1 MIGRRQVLRY
11 GVAAAAVAASGAALP
26 ALPARALASPSG
38 GRTAAAPS
46 SGGAAAAS
54 GEGAA
59 AASGGAVTVLLDNVW
74 RDGFQGLGVHFSP
87 FEMTLTDAQWRR
99 VDERLAFMRPSL
111 LRVMITPA
119 WYVTGLDAS
128 GRPVYDWDSDQMRR
142 LYAMLDR
149 AERLGARVVIGDWVP
164 GIGKFDV
171 PGDDPRYAAA
181 VADLLDHLLDVRKY
195 TCLSLY
201 NFHNEPNLWFPEY
214 GDFEPWKKTLENVQG
229 ELSRRGLLKRISVVG
244 PDATEADDFLSKTA
258 DGVTGHDESWVV
270 RTVDTSRS
278 RVGAYDVHK
287 YEYEYNVEY
296 GDLENRLWWQRQ
308 YIDNGDTA
316 AKPFLVTEAGI
327 DKGLVSPD
335 TQKMRYDFKYGV
347 QMADYA
353 VQVMRAGAQGVL
365 AWDLDDAQHT
375 GGEYGSKNLKGWGF
389 WNSLGGQDGY
399 PASDADLRPW
409 YYTWSLLS
417 RCFPRG
423 SRVLAVPGT
432 GVTGVRAT
440 AALLPGG
447 HLSIAVVNDTDQAHK
462 LSVNVPGIT
471 SSLVEYRYFANDR
484 PADAQGFPKPKRH
497 VTGPTFTADLPSRGV
512 VILTTL
518 GTRPVAVPKTTT
530 FVDDLN
536 DLSHVHAHSGGLT
549 LDKANAARFSGDPSR
564 LKRTGWA
571 PGWIVY
577 KRPDLASFV
586 LTTYASGL
594 LGKVTVQ
601 ASQDGKTWTDVPLS
615 SSPEYKVDADLGWK
629 CHLLTPSAHL
639 PAKTN
644 YLRIQLA
651 DDPLVFTPQ
660 LARVQLTQ
668 RA

>member
-1 MIGRRQVLRY
+1 MIARRQVLKY
-11 GVAAAAVAASGAALP
+11 GAAAAAVAASGAVLP
-26 ALPARALASPSG
+26 GRALA
-38 GRTAAAPS
+38 AAP
-46 SGGAAAAS
+46 AAPA
-54 GEGAA
+54 GD
-59 AASGGAVTVLLDNVW
+59 AVTVLLGNVW

-87 FEMTLTDAQWRR
+87 FELALTDAQWRR

-119 WYVTGLDAS
+119 WYVTGLDAPS
-128 GRPVYDWDSDQMRR
+128 GRPVYDWDSDQMRQ
-142 LYAMLDR
+142 LYGMLDR
-149 AERLGARVVIGDWVP
+149 AERLGASVVIGDWVP

-171 PGDDPRYAAA
+171 PGDDPRYATA
-181 VADLLDHLLDVRKY
+181 VADLVEHLLDVRKY
-195 TCLSLY
+195 TCLALY
-201 NFHNEPNLWFPEY
+201 NFHNEPNLWFPDY
-214 GDFEPWKKTLENVQG
+214 GDFDPWKRTLENVQG
-229 ELSRRGLLKRISVVG
+229 ELSRRGLLDRISVVG

-258 DGVTGHDESWVV
+258 DTATGHDESWVV
-270 RTVDTSRS
+270 KTVDTSRG

-335 TQKMRYDFKYGV
+335 TQKLRYDFKYGV

-417 RCFPRG
+417 RCFPKG
-423 SRVLAVPGT
+423 SRILAVPGT
-432 GVTGVRAT
+432 GITGVRAT

-447 HLSIAVVNDTDQAHK
+447 DLSIAVVNDTDQAHTVR
-462 LSVNVPGIT
+462 LNVPGVT
-471 SSLVEYRYFANDR
+471 SSLLEYRYFADDR
-484 PADAQGFPKPKRH
+484 PADAQGFPTPKRQAS
-497 VTGPTFTADLPSRGV
+497 GPSFTADLPGRGV
-512 VILTTL
+512 VIWTTL
-518 GTRPVAVPKTTT
+518 GLRPLPDVPKTTT
-530 FVDDLN
+530 FSDDLN
-536 DLSHVHAHSGGLT
+536 DLSHVHAHSSGLA
-549 LDKANAARFSGDPSR
+549 LDKDNSAMFSGDPSR

-571 PGWIVY
+571 PGWVVY
-577 KRPDLASFV
+577 KRPGLTSFV
-586 LTTYASGL
+586 LTSYASGL
-594 LGKVTVQ
+594 MGKVTAQV
-601 ASQDGKTWTDVPLS
+601 SPDGTTWTDIALA
-615 SSPEYKVDADLGWK
+615 SSPEYKVDAKLGWK
-629 CHLLTPSAHL
+629 CHLLTPAAPL
-639 PAKTN
+639 PAN
-644 YLRIQLA
+644 AAYLKIQLA

-660 LARVQLTQ
+660 LSRVQLTS